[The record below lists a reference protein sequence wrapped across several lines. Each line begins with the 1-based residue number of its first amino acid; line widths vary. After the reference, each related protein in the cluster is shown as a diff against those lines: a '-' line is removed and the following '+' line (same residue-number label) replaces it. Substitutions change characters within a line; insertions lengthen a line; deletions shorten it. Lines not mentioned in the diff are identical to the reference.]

1 MDYLSAA
8 QAILEAD
15 NRPLH
20 FREIARRALERRLIT
35 PTGQTP
41 EATMGSRL
49 YVDTKKPDSRFERL
63 GKGQFLSLIHIS
75 EPTRPY

>member
-15 NRPLH
+15 NQPLH
-20 FREIARRALERRLIT
+20 FREIARRALERQLIT
-35 PTGQTP
+35 PSGQTP

-49 YVDTKKPDSRFERL
+49 YVGTKQSALMSPASR
-63 GKGQFLSLIHIS
+63 
-75 EPTRPY
+75 